1 MTIHQLD
8 RQCVV
13 FAEQLRSQQQG
24 NSMTIGKPFQKG
36 QSGNP
41 GGRPKEIAE
50 VKELARAHMPAA
62 IEALASIMN
71 NPKASDAAR
80 VSAATALLDRG
91 YGKPQQH
98 IDAEIGSYVVRL
110 PTPYDTGE
118 EWEGAV
124 KAEMAMKE
132 RPKLDEEE
140 PKGSLLLEAKDLTRS
155 EETR

>member
-50 VKELARAHMPAA
+50 VKELARQHMPAA
-62 IEALASIMN
+62 IEALVSIMN
-71 NPKASDAAR
+71 NTKASDAAR
-80 VSAATALLDRG
+80 VSAACALLDRG
-91 YGKPQQH
+91 YGKAPQH
-98 IDAEIGSYVVRL
+98 VDAEIGSYVAWL
-110 PTPYDTGE
+110 PRPYDTAE
-118 EWEGAV
+118 EWENAV
-124 KAEMAMKE
+124 KLEMSMEE
-132 RPKLDEEE
+132 RPKLDAQE
-140 PKGSLLLEAKDLTRS
+140 PDVTHLLEAKDPTNS
-155 EETR
+155 